1 MPMPKQ
7 FDIRATRNQN
17 WLWFRREL
25 LREHGD
31 ELGPYGIATYAALAC
46 HAGEGETARPSMS
59 TIADM
64 IGASRRKV
72 QECIRQLH
80 ELGWVRYEKRER
92 GDGSDTSHRFYLLSC
107 PTDGCECDAH
117 GGCTACTGGAN
128 DVHEGCAQD
137 AHHEVEGNGVEGN
150 EESSGGGS
158 ARPRGDSAGD
168 SVPDADD
175 VGVSVSLDFL
185 PEEYSVYQSG
195 IQALLDAYDSDQP
208 DELVKKEWEG
218 ARFNFHSVVD
228 LARDHEW
235 RKFVAAVVVTGD
247 QADTPNAR
255 YLESLLDSFDTDQP
269 NESDEQRSGR
279 PDDPKQRPADNHERI
294 AAAVASAS
302 GE

>member
-1 MPMPKQ
+1 MSIVRVEKREYPFVQIDKEPLKDAGLSWKAKGLLAYLLSRPDDWEVHPKQ
-7 FDIRATRNQN
+7 LQGVSTDGR
-17 WLWFRREL
+17 
-25 LREHGD
+25 D
-31 ELGPYGIATYAALAC
+31 ATYAAL
-46 HAGEGETARPSMS
+46 R
-59 TIADM
+59 
-64 IGASRRKV
+64 
-72 QECIRQLH
+72 
-80 ELGWVRYEKRER
+80 ELGEAGYIEKQQRRGEDGHFTGTEYVVYERPLPP
-92 GDGSDTSHRFYLLSC
+92 SDRDTENPDTESPDTDSPDTDC
-107 PTDGCECDAH
+107 PDTENPSF
-117 GGCTACTGGAN
+117 TNKEETKK
-128 DVHEGCAQD
+128 EGTK
-137 AHHEVEGNGVEGN
+137 G
-150 EESSGGGS
+150 SGGGS

-208 DELVKKEWEG
+208 DELVKREWQG

-235 RKFVAAVVVTGD
+235 AKFVAAVVVTGD

-269 NESDEQRSGR
+269 NESDEQPDR